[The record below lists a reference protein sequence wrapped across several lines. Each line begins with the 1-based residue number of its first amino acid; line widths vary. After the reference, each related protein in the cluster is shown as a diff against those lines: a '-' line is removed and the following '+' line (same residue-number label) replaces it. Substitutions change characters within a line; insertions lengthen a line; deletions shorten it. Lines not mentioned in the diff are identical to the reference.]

1 LFITVS
7 IDKSEFRE
15 TVIAPTPLLGSE
27 PMTTYAANV
36 YFANVGY
43 RRVTVEAQNAFEAK
57 AKLEA
62 MYGAGKVISVH
73 TA

>member
-1 LFITVS
+1 
-7 IDKSEFRE
+7 
-15 TVIAPTPLLGSE
+15 
-27 PMTTYAANV
+27 MTTYAANV

-73 TA
+73 KA

>member
-1 LFITVS
+1 MFITVS
-7 IDKSEFRE
+7 IDKFQFRE
-15 TVIAPTPLLGSE
+15 TVIAPTPLRGRE
-27 PMTTYAANV
+27 PMTYAANV

-62 MYGAGKVISVH
+62 LYGTGKVIGVH
-73 TA
+73 KA

>member
-1 LFITVS
+1 MVS
-7 IDKSEFRE
+7 IGKFLFRE
-15 TVIAPTPLLGSE
+15 TLIAPTPLRGRE

-62 MYGAGKVISVH
+62 MYGAAKAISVH
-73 TA
+73 KA